1 MSIITPARARI
12 ALVVLA
18 FAGGFGGGVGVAA
31 LTQQPEVVTISEAV
45 PGVCVQA
52 IQSATEAIAAERR
65 VEQYDDKA
73 AEIAGEVTLAVA
85 AGDAEKMADALSPIA
100 KHNEEEQGW
109 REDRDSAREAFRYA
123 GDDCIAKHVAAEA
136 AAERS

>member
-18 FAGGFGGGVGVAA
+18 FAGGFGGGVGTAA

-45 PGVCVQA
+45 PSACVQA
-52 IQSATEAIAAERR
+52 VQSATEAVAAERR
-65 VEQYDDKA
+65 VEQYTDKA
-73 AEIAGEVTLAVA
+73 AVLAGEVTLAVA

-100 KHNEEEQGW
+100 KHNEDEAGW
-109 REDRDSAREAFRYA
+109 REARDSAREAFRLA
-123 GDDCIAKHVAAEA
+123 GDDCIAKHIAAEA
-136 AAERS
+136 AAER

>member
-1 MSIITPARARI
+1 MKITPTHRRVTL
-12 ALVVLA
+12 LVLTAGAA
-18 FAGGFGGGVGVAA
+18 FCGGG
-31 LTQQPEVVTISEAV
+31 LTVSTFAEPEVVMISEAV
-45 PGVCVQA
+45 PEVCVQA

-73 AEIAGEVTLAVA
+73 AVLAGEVTLAVA
-85 AGDAEKMADALSPIA
+85 AGDASKMQSALSPIA

-109 REDRDSAREAFRYA
+109 RETRDSTREMFRYS

-136 AAERS
+136 AADR